1 MKKVI
6 LTVIFAIATC
16 FNLSAADG
24 DSLRILWIGNSY
36 TYFHDL
42 PKIVKDIASS
52 QHVKLSTT
60 TILKGGERLK
70 GHVQNPRLT
79 NELKRG
85 GWDYVV
91 VQEQSTIPSLS
102 TESVINETYPY
113 AHTIDSLA
121 KKHSPNVHVIYYMTW
136 GHKYGCIDKTGYEP
150 AQHYTTM
157 QERLK
162 TTYLEMAH
170 MNNSWCAPVG
180 MAWKKIRDE
189 HPDYQ
194 IYEDDCTHPSVLGS
208 YLAANVIFTTIY
220 QRQYQTGVKCG
231 IADSQAEVIQQT
243 AQQTVLENLR
253 LLNIK

>member
-52 QHVKLSTT
+52 QHMRLSTT
-60 TILKGGERLK
+60 TVLKGGEQLSGHLK
-70 GHVQNPRLT
+70 NPRLVSL
-79 NELKRG
+79 LKNG

-91 VQEQSTIPSLS
+91 VQEQSTLPALA
-102 TESVINETYPY
+102 TDDVIKSTYPY
-113 AHTIDSLA
+113 AHTIDSMA
-121 KKHSPNVHVIYYMTW
+121 KASSPGVKVIYYMTW
-136 GHKYGCIDKTGYEP
+136 GHKYGTIYKTDYEP
-150 AQHYTTM
+150 AHHYTTM

-162 TTYLEMAH
+162 TSYLEMAH

-180 MAWKKIRDE
+180 MAWKKIREE

-220 QRQYQTGVKCG
+220 QRQYQTSVKCG